1 MEFCSK
7 YGYNYGFD
15 GSDEELLSDE
25 DELTHE
31 RVTRTLRKADTN
43 VIALKLDS
51 LLEPFKIV
59 KQKPIS
65 CSKCTAYLSP
75 LSQTNIKESTWECE
89 YCNELNDISG
99 QYQFLNEF
107 ITDDDI
113 TFSEESTSLEIKS
126 HQDSNLIFC
135 IDVSGSMKGSRLKG
149 VQNSCIQT
157 LNHLLSNEPSKK
169 VGLVTF
175 SNRAKYYGDT
185 TKLKDEPKKPILM
198 INPTKDEA
206 KYDEQIKKIIKCGQA
221 FGEHNLAPVEKSF
234 ETLKDQIF
242 KLVADGQTALGPA
255 LLFSIALSSRKSGSS
270 IILCTDGYAN
280 IGIGSFNEKVE
291 KFYDNL
297 ADYALKKGITVN
309 VISFEGSDCKLALL
323 GRVAFKT
330 NGTLKIVNPL
340 TLDEEFKSIVSNCN
354 FATNVEVKL
363 IVNHKYLYIRN
374 EEIEETEGKD
384 ANVELLKKSV
394 DLRRIGN
401 ANSSTETTFE
411 YGFKRIEEPNISPDD
426 IKELP
431 FQLQISYIDHFGKN
445 GLRIISRMQEFTRDR
460 EKAEKNVTSE
470 ELLCINAAQ
479 KMSSQV
485 LKSNVSLAKLRKLT
499 QESLFARNS
508 LKKTEEYEKT
518 TSIIQKLSNKTQAS
532 QMSDQ
537 LSANMFMSARMST
550 KASCIS
556 HSFERNQTGSLIRD
570 TLETFVYGTSWDPN
584 KKFIS
589 NKPTCWGCYAKKC
602 ICCATIKQEDSSVSP
617 VKIQVES
624 PKHSIKVS
632 FQKNQLQQKF
642 STKSTTN
649 SSNADLGVSFS
660 LDETCSTASTSSDS
674 YFQPVDQKSFNKV
687 KENFFILCDKEFTA
701 SQSQDA
707 DDESSNDGTSDDEK
721 NE

>member
-31 RVTRTLRKADTN
+31 HVKRTLRKADTN

-51 LLEPFKIV
+51 LLEPFKMVKCQPIV
-59 KQKPIS
+59 
-65 CSKCTAYLSP
+65 CGKCTAYLSP
-75 LSQTNIKESTWECE
+75 LSQTKIKESTWECE
-89 YCNELNDISG
+89 YCDELNDISN
-99 QYQFLNEF
+99 QYQYLNEF
-107 ITDDDI
+107 INDDDI
-113 TFSEESTSLEIKS
+113 TLNEESASIDIKP
-126 HQDSNLIFC
+126 HRDSNLIFC

-149 VQNSCIQT
+149 VQNSCVQT
-157 LNHLLSNEPSKK
+157 LNHLLTNEPNKK
-169 VGLVTF
+169 VALVTF

-185 TKLKDEPKKPILM
+185 TNLKDDPKKPILM

-206 KYDEQIKKIIKCGQA
+206 KFDEQIKKIIRCGQA
-221 FGEHNLAPVEKSF
+221 FSEHDLATVEKSF
-234 ETLKDQIF
+234 ETLKNQILN
-242 KLVADGQTALGPA
+242 LVADGQTALGPA
-255 LLFSIALSSRKSGSS
+255 LLFSIALSSRKPGSS

-280 IGIGSFNEKVE
+280 IGIGSINEKVE

-309 VISFEGSDCKLALL
+309 VVSFEGSDCKLALL

-340 TLDEEFKSIVSNCN
+340 TLDEEFKSIVSNFN

-363 IVNHKYLYIRN
+363 IVNYKYLYIRN
-374 EEIEETEGKD
+374 EEIEEAESKGAD
-384 ANVELLKKSV
+384 VEALKKSV
-394 DLRRIGN
+394 DMRRIGN
-401 ANSSTETTFE
+401 ANSSTEITFE
-411 YGFKRIEEPNISPDD
+411 YGFKRINEPNVSPDD
-426 IKELP
+426 IKALP
-431 FQLQISYIDHFGKN
+431 FQLQISYVDNFGKY

-460 EKAEKNVTSE
+460 EIAEKNVTSE

-518 TSIIQKLSNKTQAS
+518 TSIIQKLSNETQAS

-550 KASCIS
+550 KGSCIS
-556 HSFERNQTGSLIRD
+556 HSFERSQTGSITRD

-602 ICCATIKQEDSSVSP
+602 ICCATIKPEETITSASRLQVATPKQS
-617 VKIQVES
+617 IQ
-624 PKHSIKVS
+624 IS
-632 FQKNQLQQKF
+632 FQKNQLQQRF
-642 STKSTTN
+642 SAKSTTN

-674 YFQPVDQKSFNKV
+674 YFKVIDEKSFNKV
-687 KENFFILCDKEFTA
+687 KDNLFVLCDKEYTA
-701 SQSQDA
+701 NQSQDA